1 MSTTQPSGSGRA
13 ESMVFDPDDVAAKRA
28 KLATSVDRPSAARI
42 YDYFLGGEHNFAI
55 DQQFAQGLQAKIPR
69 IGDYA
74 RECRLFM
81 GRAVRRAAEAG
92 HTQFV
97 DIGSGLPVAGSV
109 HEICD
114 EVRPQC
120 DTHVVYIDNEPIAFA
135 HAELLLDD
143 LADSSRHRAVYADML
158 DPVNLWQ
165 QVGET
170 GVIDMNKPIV
180 LLMSAVLHFVK
191 DDMHPD
197 EALEAH
203 RRRLPAGSWL
213 VLSQMSNE
221 NPASTEEATALRQ
234 LEGFYENTTNPGQL
248 RTREEFSRFFGD
260 LEMLDPGL
268 VWAPEWYPDGRSLFQ
283 TYSESR
289 IIAGVGRKP

>member
-1 MSTTQPSGSGRA
+1 
-13 ESMVFDPDDVAAKRA
+13 MVFDPDDVAAKRA

-55 DQQFAQGLQAKIPR
+55 DQKFAQGLQTKIPR

-81 GRAVRRAAEAG
+81 GRAVRRAAQEG

-114 EVRPQC
+114 EVRPQH

-143 LADSSRHRAVYADML
+143 LADASRHRAVYADML

-165 QVGET
+165 QVGDT
-170 GVIDMNKPIV
+170 GVIDMSKPIV
-180 LLMSAVLHFVK
+180 LLLSAVLHFVK
-191 DDMHPD
+191 DSARPS
-197 EALEAH
+197 EALEFY

-213 VLSQMSNE
+213 VLSQMSDE
-221 NPASTEEATALRQ
+221 NPATPAEAEALRQ
-234 LEGFYENTTNPGQL
+234 LEEFYEGTTNPGQL
-248 RTREEFSRFFGD
+248 RTRAEFAPFFGE
-260 LEMLDPGL
+260 LEMMSPGL
-268 VWAPEWYPDGRSLFQ
+268 VWAPDWYPDGRSLFSRS
-283 TYSESR
+283 SESR
-289 IIAGVGRKP
+289 IIAGVGRKL